1 MSEPPIGPGLHWL
14 LFGVAVFGSFA
25 AYTAISRMFA
35 SPSDGDANDLSKLAK
50 KEVGTSSAFSSL
62 NPNGSLLDRL
72 DLFLLK
78 TFHLDVKLEELHM
91 MMGRPQK
98 PSPLDI
104 LHLKIFFAAGFGLGS
119 FILTGE
125 WILLPFGAVGFFVPD
140 TMFNG
145 RVRDRQ
151 QAIMRN
157 FPTMVDLMALT
168 IEAGLDY
175 MAAIERILKNIRPE
189 QRTEL
194 EKEFEKMV
202 NEVQLGYTRRD
213 ALKRLALRT
222 GLPEV
227 RSFVG
232 LIIQSDE
239 LGTSLVELL
248 RNYAA
253 DMRFRRLN
261 KAEKL
266 AAQAATKM
274 LIPLFIFIFPTV
286 FIMMLAPMMKSL
298 VSGGLGF

>member
-1 MSEPPIGPGLHWL
+1 MHWL
-14 LFGVAVFGSFA
+14 LFAVAVFGSFS
-25 AYTAISRMFA
+25 AYTATNRLFA
-35 SPSDGDANDLSKLAK
+35 PPVEGDANDLSKLAK
-50 KEVGTSSAFSSL
+50 KDVGTSSAFSSL
-62 NPNGSLLDRL
+62 NANGGLIDRL

-91 MMGRPQK
+91 LMGRPQK
-98 PSPLDI
+98 PSPLDM
-104 LHLKIFFAAGFGLGS
+104 LHLKEFFAAFFGLGS
-119 FILTGE
+119 FFLTGE
-125 WILLPFGAVGFFVPD
+125 WILLPFGVIGFLLPD
-140 TMFNG
+140 SIFNA
-145 RVRDRQ
+145 RIRARQ

-194 EKEFEKMV
+194 EREFEKMV

-222 GLPEV
+222 GLSEV

-248 RNYAA
+248 RSYST

-298 VSGGLGF
+298 ISGGLGF

>member
-1 MSEPPIGPGLHWL
+1 MGPIEPSIHWL
-14 LFGVAVFGSFA
+14 LFTIAFLGSAA
-25 AYTAISRMFA
+25 AYTAVTRMFA
-35 SPSDGDANDLSKLAK
+35 PPADQDDSDLSKLAK
-50 KEVGTSSAFSSL
+50 KEVGTSSAFSGL
-62 NPNGSLLDRL
+62 NPNGGMLDRL

-78 TFHLDVKLEELHM
+78 TAHLDVKIEELHM
-91 MMGRPQK
+91 MLGRPQK
-98 PSPLDI
+98 PTPLDI
-104 LHLKIFFAAGFGLGS
+104 LHLKEFFAAAFGVGAVLLSGS
-119 FILTGE
+119 YATIV
-125 WILLPFGAVGFFVPD
+125 FGAVGFFVPD
-140 TMFNG
+140 SIFNG
-145 RVRDRQ
+145 RVRTRQ
-151 QAIMRN
+151 ADIMRN

-175 MAAIERILKNIRPE
+175 MAAIERILKNIRPD

-194 EKEFEKMV
+194 EKELEKMV

-213 ALKRLALRT
+213 ALKRLAMRT
-222 GLPEV
+222 GVPEI

-286 FIMMLAPMMKSL
+286 FIMMLAPMIKGLMA
-298 VSGGLGF
+298 GGFGF